1 MTAEKLTF
9 ALVGCGAVAHAHVP
23 ILSESADSD
32 LTLLVDKSLD
42 RAKELGESYGIS
54 QVIDDVNDV
63 PGRVDAAV
71 VAVPHHLHAPI
82 SIGLLERGVHVMVE
96 KPMAMTGSE
105 CDAMLEAAARG
116 GATLAVGQ
124 LRRFFHSSRFIKR
137 VVESGML
144 GAITGFDM
152 REGTVYSWPAAS
164 DFTFKAAAGG
174 GVLADQGAHA
184 LDILMHWL
192 GDWESVEYFDDAH
205 GGVEAD
211 ALLQLRLKCGA
222 TGVVELSRTR
232 DLRHSVI
239 LTGERGELEV
249 ETKFDSQVEIRL
261 SGEASYLTG
270 RTLRDD
276 DPNEGV
282 TDIFRRQLGE
292 FASAIREKREPLV
305 SGVEARRA
313 VALMEECR
321 AKRQPLELPWR
332 SSAAQAEPA
341 PAG

>member
-1 MTAEKLTF
+1 MTNSDQLTF
-9 ALVGCGAVAHAHVP
+9 ALVGCGAVAQAHVP
-23 ILSESADSD
+23 NLLESKDAN

-42 RAKELGESYGIS
+42 RARELGESFGVD
-54 QVIDDVNDV
+54 QAIDDFNDV
-63 PGRVDAAV
+63 PGRADAAV

-82 SIGLLERGVHVMVE
+82 SIGLLERGVHVLIE
-96 KPMAMTGSE
+96 KPMAMTTSE
-105 CDAMLEAAARG
+105 CDAMIEAARVG
-116 GATLAVGQ
+116 NATLAVGQ

-137 VVESGML
+137 MLDSGML

-164 DFTFKAAAGG
+164 DFTFKASAGG

-192 GDWESVEYFDDAH
+192 GDWESVDYFDDAH

-211 ALLQLRLKCGA
+211 AMLQLRLKSGA

-239 LTGERGELEV
+239 LKGERGELEV
-249 ETKFDSQVEIRL
+249 ETKFDSQIQIRL

-270 RTLRDD
+270 RTLRDEDPTD
-276 DPNEGV
+276 DV
-282 TDIFRRQLGE
+282 TDIFRRQLSE
-292 FASAIREKREPLV
+292 FVSAIREKRDPLV
-305 SGVEARRA
+305 SGTEARRA
-313 VALMEECR
+313 VSLMEACR
-321 AKRQPLELPWR
+321 ANRQPLELPWR
-332 SSAAQAEPA
+332 A
-341 PAG
+341 